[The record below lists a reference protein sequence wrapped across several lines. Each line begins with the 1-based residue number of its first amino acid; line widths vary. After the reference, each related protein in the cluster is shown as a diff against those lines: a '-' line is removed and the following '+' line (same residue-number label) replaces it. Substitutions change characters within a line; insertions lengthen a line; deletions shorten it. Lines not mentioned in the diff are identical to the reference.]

1 MRKMVAE
8 KKSGIVQGIQDGS
21 GIQQDKINKKL
32 ATLDLVRYDTRGSC
46 LQLFTTVYGHACMFL
61 SSTKTTTFVLNAFRY
76 LLLQ

>member
-8 KKSGIVQGIQDGS
+8 KKSGLYMGTWDGS

-32 ATLDLVRYDTRGSC
+32 ATLDLVRYDIRGSC
-46 LQLFTTVYGHACMFL
+46 LQLFTTVHGHACMFL
-61 SSTKTTTFVLNAFRY
+61 SSTKTKNFVLNAFRY